1 MLFFGE
7 QKMTGNNF
15 SSSNV
20 HPLSKIDSDVE
31 IGPFCIIHQ
40 NVEIK
45 SGTKIGAYCELGVT
59 TPLSDG
65 SPLYIGHNS
74 MIRSH
79 SVFYESSRFG
89 DQLTTGHRVTV
100 REHTFAGKNLQI
112 GTLCD
117 LQGDCQIGDYVRFH
131 SNVHIGKKSTIGNFV
146 WIFPYVVLTNDPTPP
161 SDTLM
166 GVVLGNY
173 SVVATMA
180 VILPGVQIG
189 EHALIAASACVRND
203 VPAYSIAAGAPARI
217 LGSTSI
223 VKLKEFPE
231 KSAYPWPRHFKRGY
245 PDDVVKAWKLIFGH
259 IARGVDDL

>member
-1 MLFFGE
+1 MVEKDF
-7 QKMTGNNF
+7 F
-15 SSSNV
+15 SSKI
-20 HPLSKIDSDVE
+20 HPLAKIDSDVE
-31 IGPFCIIHQ
+31 IGSFCIIHQ

-45 SGTKIGAYCELGVT
+45 SGTKIGAYCELGVA

-100 REHTFAGKNLQI
+100 REHTHAGKNLQI

-117 LQGDCQIGDYVRFH
+117 LQGDCQIGDHVRFH
-131 SNVHIGKKSTIGNFV
+131 SNVHIGKKSNIGNFV

-166 GVVLGNY
+166 GVVLGDY

-189 EHALIAASACVRND
+189 EHALIAASACVGKD
-203 VPAYSIAAGAPARI
+203 VPAYSIAAGVPARI

-231 KSAYPWPRHFKRGY
+231 KSAYPWPRHFRRGY
-245 PDDVVKAWKLIFGH
+245 PEHVINAWMLQYGDIEAATDH
-259 IARGVDDL
+259 L